1 MVISGPV
8 VPWEILMAVHDSP
21 LSGEDFRNFFEQ
33 GPEAILLADP
43 DTLVVC
49 DVNRSFLDLLGFPSR
64 NEIVGESVFLFSPGH
79 ETELREA
86 VSRLSQSESS
96 SLTVRRM
103 FMNAVGQSLPV
114 ECFLSVSHLPGG
126 RGVLVG
132 HVRDLT
138 REWEVEKLNRIYLE
152 LDRQILAGEDLESLM
167 GVVVERLVNEFGI
180 ALSYISVPEKDG
192 TIRYLVIRSE
202 NPHCAR
208 LLEEETRSLT
218 WNSAPGNQRVSS
230 KVLFSRRAA
239 FVITEDVR
247 DSPMRDWYLKQGI
260 DASLVIPL
268 LGGSEENLPWGTMTV
283 SVRDRHFF
291 PEYRRQL
298 FLEFSERLRVA
309 FAHYDEH
316 KRIRLFRE
324 AMESGRAP
332 SLIVNPDGTIAWFNR
347 AFAEMARMDP
357 TKISGAGLGSFFPFS
372 ELPLKNA
379 TSPTPMG
386 PDEAVSGEWF
396 GITGDGNSF
405 LAEALVSSI
414 LDDRMRL
421 THFLVH
427 MKDITSEREKEKEIY
442 RLAHQDPLTGLL
454 NRNGFMDQFRQEVEK
469 AAHSGHLLALGF
481 LDLDGFKE
489 LNDTMGHA
497 AGDQFLEKIGRRMS
511 EMVEGKGILGR
522 IGGDEFVLLITEKD
536 GISDFERIFFHLLEQ
551 VSRPVKLEEGQFQT
565 TVSVGV
571 AIYPRD
577 ADSVEELLR
586 KADLTMYYAKAR
598 GKNTIR
604 FFESAIEQD
613 VREWYEKGT
622 ALRQAIVR
630 KEFELY
636 FQPQVD
642 IRDNRLVGA
651 EALIRWNRPN
661 QGVMLPG
668 SFIPLAEETGLIH
681 PVGDWVLEEGLSLLA
696 RWVENDFP
704 PCNLAINI
712 SARQFHS
719 DGFWSDIESRM
730 DRFPGAASRL
740 SLELTESLL
749 MGDPALSAGRISSL
763 RSRGVTFVVDDFGTG
778 YSSLSYLTR
787 LPVDAIKI
795 PQAFVLRMKES
806 VRDRKMVEIIANMAR
821 SLDLTLIGEGAETP
835 VELRMLRDLGCFV
848 IQGFAISRPLSVSEF
863 EEYLR
868 RHRSRH

>member
-1 MVISGPV
+1 MARVILPVDTAGHQNDNVTGKPIFAAILNSGTV
-8 VPWEILMAVHDSP
+8 VPWEILMAVPDSP

-33 GPEAILLADP
+33 GPEAIILADP
-43 DTLVVC
+43 DTLVISE
-49 DVNRSFLDLLGFPSR
+49 VNRSFRDLLGFPSR
-64 NEIVGESVFLFSPGH
+64 VEMIGESLFLFSPGH
-79 ETELREA
+79 ETELRA
-86 VSRLSQSESS
+86 DVSRLSKSESN

-103 FMNAVGQSLPV
+103 FMNAVGQSFPV
-114 ECFLSVSHLPGG
+114 ECSFSVSHLPGG

-138 REWEVEKLNRIYLE
+138 REWEMEKLNRIYVG

-167 GVVVERLVNEFGI
+167 GVVVDRLISEFGF

-192 TIRYLVIRSE
+192 TIRYLVIQSDD
-202 NPHCAR
+202 PLCAR

-218 WNSAPGNQRVSS
+218 WNSSPGNQRVSS
-230 KVLFSRRAA
+230 KVLVSRKAA
-239 FVITEDVR
+239 FVITENVR

-268 LGGSEENLPWGTMTV
+268 LRENAENLPWGTLTI
-283 SVRDRHFF
+283 SVRDRQSF

-309 FAHYDEH
+309 FAHYEEH

-357 TKISGAGLGSFFPFS
+357 TKISGADLGSFFPFS
-372 ELPLKNA
+372 EFPPKDSTLP
-379 TSPTPMG
+379 TSMG
-386 PDEAVSGEWF
+386 PDVAVSGEWF

-405 LAEALVSSI
+405 LAEVLVSAI
-414 LDDRMRL
+414 LDDQLRL

-469 AAHSGHLLALGF
+469 AAQSGHLLALGF

-511 EMVEGKGILGR
+511 EMLEGKGILGR

-536 GISDFERIFFHLLEQ
+536 GLPDFERIFSHLLEQ
-551 VSRPVKLEEGQFQT
+551 VSRPVNLEEGRFQT

-598 GKNTIR
+598 GKNAIR
-604 FFESAIEQD
+604 FFEEAIEQD
-613 VREWYEKGT
+613 IREWYEKGN

-651 EALIRWNRPN
+651 EALIRWNRP
-661 QGVMLPG
+661 QSGGDAAGEFYPPG
-668 SFIPLAEETGLIH
+668 RRDG
-681 PVGDWVLEEGLSLLA
+681 
-696 RWVENDFP
+696 
-704 PCNLAINI
+704 
-712 SARQFHS
+712 S
-719 DGFWSDIESRM
+719 DSS
-730 DRFPGAASRL
+730 
-740 SLELTESLL
+740 
-749 MGDPALSAGRISSL
+749 GR
-763 RSRGVTFVVDDFGTG
+763 
-778 YSSLSYLTR
+778 
-787 LPVDAIKI
+787 
-795 PQAFVLRMKES
+795 
-806 VRDRKMVEIIANMAR
+806 
-821 SLDLTLIGEGAETP
+821 
-835 VELRMLRDLGCFV
+835 
-848 IQGFAISRPLSVSEF
+848 
-863 EEYLR
+863 
-868 RHRSRH
+868 